1 LEERNFDMILVTGG
15 SGYIGAVAVRELL
28 NHGFAVR
35 VVDKFLFGDEGLE
48 EVKNRIECIQGDLC
62 QLDATWLEGVEGVIH
77 LAGLSNDPMAEF
89 NPEANKKLN
98 TEATAILG
106 EHCKRRGIKRF
117 IFASSCSIYD
127 RGLLAEDILQDEE
140 SPVEPRAAYAVSKY
154 QAERELLKLSGPD
167 FCPTLLRQG
176 TVYGWSP
183 RMRYDLV
190 VNTFV
195 KSAFEKGCLTVHC
208 GGEMWRPL
216 IDVTDIARAYVAC
229 LQADQ
234 KIVGNQV
241 FNLSYKNY
249 RILELAHWVR
259 KVFRENGMNIE
270 IEVEYGSTRGRSYR
284 VSTKKTEQVLGF
296 RPQVSVEE
304 AVQIMV
310 GKIRN
315 GINADIHNPRYYNI
329 QWVELLCMA
338 ENIIKK
344 TGSVI

>member
-1 LEERNFDMILVTGG
+1 MILVTGG
-15 SGYIGAVAVRELL
+15 AGYIGTVVVRELL

-35 VVDKFLFGDEGLE
+35 LVDKLLFGDEGLE

-62 QLDATWLEGVEGVIH
+62 QFDPAWLDGIDSVIH
-77 LAGLSNDPMAEF
+77 LGGLSNDPMAEF

-98 TEATAILG
+98 IEATAILG
-106 EHCKRRGIKRF
+106 EHCKRKKIKRF

-127 RGLLAEDILQDEE
+127 RGLLAEDLLQDEE

-154 QAERELLKLSGPD
+154 QAEQELLKLSGPD
-167 FCPTLLRQG
+167 FCPTLFRQG

-195 KSAFEKGCLTVHC
+195 KSAFDKGILTVHC

-216 IDVTDIARAYVAC
+216 IDVTDIARAYIVC
-229 LQADQ
+229 LQSDLKTIGSQ
-234 KIVGNQV
+234 I

-259 KVFRENGMNIE
+259 KVFRENGMDIE

-284 VSTKKTEQVLGF
+284 ISTKKTEQIIGF

-304 AVQIMV
+304 SIQTMV
-310 GKIRN
+310 KKIQN
-315 GINADIHNPRYYNI
+315 GIHADFNNPKYYNI
-329 QWVELLCMA
+329 QWIELLCMA
-338 ENIIKK
+338 ENILKK
-344 TGSVI
+344 TGGIL

>member
-1 LEERNFDMILVTGG
+1 MILVTGG
-15 SGYIGAVAVRELL
+15 AGYIGAVAIRELL

-35 VVDKFLFGDEGLE
+35 VVDKFLFGNEGLE
-48 EVKNRIECIQGDLC
+48 EIENRIEIIQGDLC
-62 QLDATWLEGVEGVIH
+62 QFDPAWLDDVDGVIH

-106 EHCKRRGIKRF
+106 EHCKRKGIKRF

-127 RGLLAEDILQDEE
+127 RGLLAEDVLQDEE

-154 QAERELLKLSGPD
+154 EAERALLRLAGDD
-167 FCPTLLRQG
+167 FSPTILRQG

-195 KSAFEKGCLTVHC
+195 KSAFDKGVLTVHC

-216 IDVTDIARAYVAC
+216 IDVTDLAHAYVIC
-229 LQADQ
+229 LQADLN
-234 KIVGNQV
+234 IVGGQI

-259 KVFRENGMNIE
+259 KVFRENGMDVD
-270 IEVEYGSTRGRSYR
+270 IEVEYGSTKGRSYR
-284 VSTKKTEQVLGF
+284 VSTKKTERVLGF
-296 RPQVSVEE
+296 HPQVSVED
-304 AVQIMV
+304 AIQVMV
-310 GKIRN
+310 SKIQS
-315 GINADIHNPRYYNI
+315 GVHADFHNPRYYNI
-329 QWVELLCMA
+329 QWVELLCEA
-338 ENIIKK
+338 EKIIKS
-344 TGSVI
+344 TGSII